1 MQTLP
6 RTYKRTAVDRT
17 TPAASMPPI
26 ALERI
31 QTDDNTD
38 TLTRATVQKMCALIR
53 DSATDPIVQ
62 AAAAYAK
69 KHFACGSSDAAAL
82 AWGVFWYVKHCV
94 KFRSDEGTMMHVG
107 EHALDLLTAPAVL
120 VRMKDPSEDCD
131 GFTMLSAAMLTI
143 LGVPVLVTTV
153 AVDLDDPRRWSH
165 VFLCA
170 VINGRVMPL
179 DTSHGKAPGWMVPRS
194 RINRWQTWKLDGSP
208 ADVQIPTYH
217 GLHGY
222 FGVGEV
228 SLNRWRMPPPPQ
240 RARIPMPPVIFKR
253 GLRGLGQTQYCEC
266 ADGSYYGDAPA
277 TCEDGSSA
285 TCTASAPLPPPPA
298 TAPPATTT
306 CPAGQ
311 IATYGSGQMSCTDPS
326 LILNTPLTPAQAGL
340 TAAQQAQLI
349 AAVGNSAVSLIRT
362 AAGGPYQ
369 VAGTNLIYNP
379 ATGQLTTAST
389 AGLTSSL
396 STLTPYLPY
405 LLGGGLLL
413 LLLGRK

>member
-1 MQTLP
+1 
-6 RTYKRTAVDRT
+6 
-17 TPAASMPPI
+17 MPPI

-38 TLTRATVQKMCALIR
+38 TLTQATVQKMCALIR
-53 DSATDPIVQ
+53 DSATDPLVKQ
-62 AAAAYAK
+62 CAAYARN
-69 KHFACGSSDAAAL
+69 HFASGSSDPAAI

-94 KFRSDEGTMMHVG
+94 KFRSDEGTMMQVG
-107 EHALDLLTAPAVL
+107 EQALDLLTAPAVH

-143 LGVPVLVTTV
+143 LGIPVLVTTV

-170 VINGRVMPL
+170 IVNGRVMPL
-179 DTSHGKAPGWMVPRS
+179 DTSHGKAPGWMVPNN
-194 RINRWQTWKLDGSP
+194 RINRWQTWTLDGRPS
-208 ADVQIPTYH
+208 DIKMPTYR

-222 FGVGEV
+222 VGVGAV
-228 SLNRWRMPPPPQ
+228 PRFINRTPLMR
-240 RARIPMPPVIFKR
+240 RPVR
-253 GLRGLGQTQYCEC
+253 GMRGLGQTQYCSC

-277 TCEDGSSA
+277 TCDDGSVA
-285 TCTASAPLPPPPA
+285 TCNA
-298 TAPPATTT
+298 TAPPTTTTPMTTT